1 MRPDRGTRR
10 GTRWTGWPSSGAG
23 STYWPPTRTPKW
35 SGPTVVPER
44 GTGRDSR
51 SPPHQ
56 HLAQWAVAREEPA
69 VVRDRDPHGPRH
81 RTREGDRPRAGG
93 ADDRPRAGRV
103 LEATVAGAPCAH
115 RTLERLGHA
124 GRDRRRQ
131 AGQGRSW
138 GRGGQEQGGRGRER
152 SQERVG
158 ETSAH
163 GASSGRRGRAAAAAR
178 RRLSGGRGVS
188 RTRHSWRV
196 RAALP
201 RRGGPEVDRRAHG
214 QAHRNGS
221 AGARGGDSGRIGR
234 GAAVGS
240 AAVAPRRWR
249 GAGPAAPGGQARGWV
264 WP

>member
-1 MRPDRGTRR
+1 M
-10 GTRWTGWPSSGAG
+10 
-23 STYWPPTRTPKW
+23 
-35 SGPTVVPER
+35 
-44 GTGRDSR
+44 
-51 SPPHQ
+51 
-56 HLAQWAVAREEPA
+56 
-69 VVRDRDPHGPRH
+69 
-81 RTREGDRPRAGG
+81 
-93 ADDRPRAGRV
+93 
-103 LEATVAGAPCAH
+103 AGAPCAH

-138 GRGGQEQGGRGRER
+138 VTVAKSRA
-152 SQERVG
+152 V
-158 ETSAH
+158 
-163 GASSGRRGRAAAAAR
+163 AAASAAR
-178 RRLSGGRGVS
+178 SEWVRRVPRRLLGTARSGGSRREGRLSGGRGVS

-249 GAGPAAPGGQARGWV
+249 EHGPGGARRSGAGMGLAVDLLEPLLADVGVDLRGRHVGVAQGGLLDDPEVGTPVEQVRGVAVPQCVRVRRRDRSRPGRDSAGRPTASAVAAAG
-264 WP
+264 